1 MEKPGRPSFR
11 ELLPLHS
18 NRVLPLWGEALLAFV
33 AIAAGVLA
41 WQARSREQALA
52 ARLAAR
58 ERGGHFLGESP
69 EPAEILKHAY
79 TAAAAILPVTCFDL
93 YRIDPEGKVDEV
105 WTLSPGEAGELE
117 PALDP
122 ASPLLAS
129 PVDARRIRDLSATET
144 ERSFAPR
151 DLLAGGPVRR
161 LRLPLFSGDRL
172 VAHLDL
178 ASSEPI
184 DEEKKSEIRAL
195 LGPLTVSLHASRNWR
210 VAVTDELSGLA
221 SRRYFEARLAEEWAR
236 RDRYETPLSIAC
248 FDLDRFKA
256 VNDTMGHAAG
266 DLVLRRFGVIIG
278 SVVRASDLACR
289 FGGEEFAMLFP
300 NTAAASARIVVE
312 RIRRALER
320 NRFETDGRDFW
331 VTVSAGVADA
341 TATEGLDP
349 SKLLARA
356 DQALYAAKAGGRNRV
371 RIWTE
376 RVGRDAAA
384 TTGRPPAVRPEG
396 T

>member
-1 MEKPGRPSFR
+1 M
-11 ELLPLHS
+11 
-18 NRVLPLWGEALLAFV
+18 